1 MNQIDA
7 QDVGLRWSGGA
18 ALGGLLLVGVLA
30 IGLSCQRSRPPD
42 VAKPNGSKT
51 QKPTGDTAPSVT
63 DTDTTAA
70 DNKGRDL
77 YLQHC
82 AACHGEQGD
91 GQGIAAA
98 YLFPKPRDFRLG
110 KFRLVSTA
118 NRVPSADDLNAVLVR
133 GMPGSAMP
141 PWSHLSDGDR
151 KLLVDEVV
159 RLARDG
165 AREQYVAILKEEE
178 GLTDEEI
185 QEEEVQQQIAGYV
198 ERRATPGAASEVP
211 EIPPATDE
219 AIARGKDIYIQ
230 QSCHSCHGLE
240 GKGDGQQAMVDDEG
254 FATQPR
260 DFTLGIFKGG
270 HDPASLYR
278 RTAYGMPGTPMP
290 SSQQL
295 TPEQIVDLVHF
306 VRSLSTEEARQ
317 RAILRREQIVAARVE
332 TIPAAVHASEWNG
345 VAPVEL
351 PMAPLWWRNDADP
364 NMQVQA
370 VHDGATLA
378 LRLSWKDDTSDQNVA
393 RSESF
398 KDAVAVELYRGEVE
412 PFIGMGD
419 PKSPVDV
426 WYWDADRQGT
436 PLAVEDV
443 YPDAVVDIYPF
454 SEDVVETAE
463 SDRPGARTIEQP
475 DISLPARAVG
485 NPIVPEDGESG
496 GSSLT
501 GGGPGS
507 VTFRIPT
514 SALVEAR
521 GEWQDGRWAVVMTR
535 PLAVDPNG
543 GVSLAPGA
551 RASMALAVWDGSQR
565 DRDGKKLV
573 TIWQDLLLSE

>member
-1 MNQIDA
+1 MNQTDA
-7 QDVGLRWSGGA
+7 HDGGLRGSGAA
-18 ALGGLLLVGVLA
+18 ALGGLVLVGVLVM
-30 IGLSCQRSRPPD
+30 GLSCQRSRPPD

-51 QKPTGDTAPSVT
+51 QKQTGDTAPSAA
-63 DTDTTAA
+63 DTDKTAA
-70 DNKGRDL
+70 ANKGREL

-91 GQGIAAA
+91 GKGIAAA

-110 KFRLVSTA
+110 KFRLVSTT
-118 NRVPSADDLNAVLVR
+118 NRVPTADDLKAVLER

-159 RLARDG
+159 RLAREG
-165 AREQYVAILKEEE
+165 AREQYVMILKEEE
-178 GLTDEEI
+178 GLTDDEI
-185 QEEEVQQQIAGYV
+185 QEEEMQQQIADFV
-198 ERRATPGAASEVP
+198 ERRTTPGAASEVP
-211 EIPPATDE
+211 EVSPATDE
-219 AIARGKDIYIQ
+219 AIARGKEIYVKQ
-230 QSCHSCHGLE
+230 SCQSCHGNE

-254 FATQPR
+254 YATRPR

-295 TPEQIVDLVHF
+295 TPEETVDLVHF

-317 RAILRREQIVAARVE
+317 RAILRREQIVATRVGA
-332 TIPAAVHASEWNG
+332 IPAAIGASEWSD
-345 VAPVEL
+345 ADSVEL
-351 PMAPLWWRNDADP
+351 RMTPLWWRNDADP

-370 VHDGATLA
+370 VHDGTTLA

-398 KDAVAVELYRGEVE
+398 KDAVAVELFRGEAE
-412 PFIGMGD
+412 PFLGMGD

-454 SEDVVETAE
+454 SEDAVDTAE
-463 SDRPGARTIEQP
+463 SDRPGALTVEQP

-485 NPIVPEDGESG
+485 NPIVPTAGESG
-496 GSSLT
+496 GSTLT
-501 GGGPGS
+501 AGGPGS

-514 SALVEAR
+514 NALVEAR
-521 GEWQDGRWAVVMTR
+521 GQWIDGRWTVVMTR
-535 PLAVDPNG
+535 PLSVDPNG
-543 GVSLAPGA
+543 GVSLAPGC
-551 RASMALAVWDGSQR
+551 RASVAVAVWDGSQR

-573 TIWQDLLLSE
+573 TIWQDLMLSE